1 MRTFPGIPKKENQG
15 GGGTKERGE
24 LYHEGGQPERRANAR
39 VTIVIVVF
47 VYNPRRRTRAR
58 RPSHARCAGA
68 FCAAFLLL
76 LYDLAGYSLPPPAEN
91 GAHEKALATAA
102 HSPAKPRPPPTPCF
116 EAGPSK
122 KSCDD
127 VVCAAERKGQMDGRR
142 GDAKVGPGRRTLSV
156 GSSPPPLSMSRS
168 AEHAPSTLRS
178 ACSRIRSEL
187 ALQAA
192 STGVPGSSSSST
204 ILPLRSGLVV
214 DLPLLPRGSRPQ
226 EERFSPPRPPPSS
239 PRGASAQYLVMMMM
253 KAPAP
258 YHGRSSPTHPPSPP
272 LPSPVLPS
280 ADAMRCR
287 RLGSGSAIALVVSSV
302 HLHLSRRL

>member
-1 MRTFPGIPKKENQG
+1 M
-15 GGGTKERGE
+15 
-24 LYHEGGQPERRANAR
+24 
-39 VTIVIVVF
+39 
-47 VYNPRRRTRAR
+47 
-58 RPSHARCAGA
+58 
-68 FCAAFLLL
+68 
-76 LYDLAGYSLPPPAEN
+76 
-91 GAHEKALATAA
+91 ATAA

-239 PRGASAQYLVMMMM
+239 PREASAQYLVMMMM

-258 YHGRSSPTHPPSPP
+258 YHGRSSPTRDQCPHPPSPP
-272 LPSPVLPS
+272 LSCP
-280 ADAMRCR
+280 
-287 RLGSGSAIALVVSSV
+287 ALC
-302 HLHLSRRL
+302 

>member
-1 MRTFPGIPKKENQG
+1 MRIAQ
-15 GGGTKERGE
+15 
-24 LYHEGGQPERRANAR
+24 
-39 VTIVIVVF
+39 
-47 VYNPRRRTRAR
+47 
-58 RPSHARCAGA
+58 
-68 FCAAFLLL
+68 
-76 LYDLAGYSLPPPAEN
+76 DLAGYSLPPPAEN

-102 HSPAKPRPPPTPCF
+102 HSPAKARPPPTPCF

-122 KSCDD
+122 KSYSL
-127 VVCAAERKGQMDGRR
+127 VCAAERKGQVDGRR

-168 AEHAPSTLRS
+168 AEHAPSTWRS

-226 EERFSPPRPPPSS
+226 EERFSPLKFLIILNFFTPISFVTLSNSS
-239 PRGASAQYLVMMMM
+239 EA
-253 KAPAP
+253 K
-258 YHGRSSPTHPPSPP
+258 
-272 LPSPVLPS
+272 
-280 ADAMRCR
+280 
-287 RLGSGSAIALVVSSV
+287 IN
-302 HLHLSRRL
+302 LSL

>member
-1 MRTFPGIPKKENQG
+1 MPRFSFSSTIWRGIPCHLRRRMARTRRPWPRQPTARPN
-15 GGGTKERGE
+15 RG
-24 LYHEGGQPERRANAR
+24 
-39 VTIVIVVF
+39 
-47 VYNPRRRTRAR
+47 PRRRRAS
-58 RPSHARCAGA
+58 RPGHPR
-68 FCAAFLLL
+68 
-76 LYDLAGYSLPPPAEN
+76 
-91 GAHEKALATAA
+91 
-102 HSPAKPRPPPTPCF
+102 SPMVWC
-116 EAGPSK
+116 
-122 KSCDD
+122 
-127 VVCAAERKGQMDGRR
+127 VRKGQMDGRR

-239 PRGASAQYLVMMMM
+239 PREASAQYLVMMMM

-258 YHGRSSPTHPPSPP
+258 YHGRSSPTRDRCPHPSPP
-272 LPSPVLPS
+272 LSCP
-280 ADAMRCR
+280 
-287 RLGSGSAIALVVSSV
+287 ALC
-302 HLHLSRRL
+302 

>member
-1 MRTFPGIPKKENQG
+1 MESCQRTKIRVV
-15 GGGTKERGE
+15 GGTKERGE
-24 LYHEGGQPERRANAR
+24 LYHEEGSRSGERMQESPSSSSSLFIILADKHALA
-39 VTIVIVVF
+39 F
-47 VYNPRRRTRAR
+47 SAAAR

-116 EAGPSK
+116 EAGPSR

-127 VVCAAERKGQMDGRR
+127 VVCAGERKGQMDGRR

-192 STGVPGSSSSST
+192 STGVPGSSSSS
-204 ILPLRSGLVV
+204 V
-214 DLPLLPRGSRPQ
+214 PRV
-226 EERFSPPRPPPSS
+226 
-239 PRGASAQYLVMMMM
+239 A
-253 KAPAP
+253 
-258 YHGRSSPTHPPSPP
+258 
-272 LPSPVLPS
+272 
-280 ADAMRCR
+280 
-287 RLGSGSAIALVVSSV
+287 
-302 HLHLSRRL
+302 

>member
-1 MRTFPGIPKKENQG
+1 M
-15 GGGTKERGE
+15 
-24 LYHEGGQPERRANAR
+24 
-39 VTIVIVVF
+39 
-47 VYNPRRRTRAR
+47 
-58 RPSHARCAGA
+58 
-68 FCAAFLLL
+68 
-76 LYDLAGYSLPPPAEN
+76 
-91 GAHEKALATAA
+91 ATAA
-102 HSPAKPRPPPTPCF
+102 HSPAKARPPPTPCF

-122 KSCDD
+122 KSYSF
-127 VVCAAERKGQMDGRR
+127 VCAAERKGQVDGRR

-168 AEHAPSTLRS
+168 AEHAPSTWRS

-239 PRGASAQYLVMMMM
+239 PSEASAQYLVMMMM

-258 YHGRSSPTHPPSPP
+258 YHGRSSPTRDQCPHPPSPL
-272 LPSPVLPS
+272 LPCP
-280 ADAMRCR
+280 
-287 RLGSGSAIALVVSSV
+287 AL
-302 HLHLSRRL
+302 